1 MRALMISVLLICSF
15 GPGMAV
21 QSNESTDL
29 PPVVSA
35 VAPIY
40 PPIAL
45 SMNAKGEV
53 VIEVSIDAAG
63 KVVSATVVSGN
74 EYLRE
79 ASKQAAMKWQFGTV
93 KESSKPPTARLTFVY
108 RHGDA
113 TQPLRTRPEI
123 TTVFKPPYRV
133 ELISQPHII
142 NRTLAGGSLS
152 N

>member
-1 MRALMISVLLICSF
+1 MKEKRVLMRALVTSILLFSSF
-15 GPGMAV
+15 GPAMAV
-21 QSNESTDL
+21 QSNESGD

-45 SMNAKGEV
+45 AMNAKGEV

-74 EYLRE
+74 EYFRE

-93 KESSKPPTARLTFVY
+93 KKGSKPRTARLTFVY
-108 RHGDA
+108 RYGDA
-113 TQPLRTRPEI
+113 TQPLRTQPEI
-123 TTVFKPPYRV
+123 TTALKPQYRV
-133 ELISQPHII
+133 ELVSQPYII
-142 NRTLAGGSLS
+142 N
-152 N
+152 

>member
-1 MRALMISVLLICSF
+1 MRALMTSVLLLSSF
-15 GPGMAV
+15 GPAMAV
-21 QSNESTDL
+21 QSNGSADL
-29 PPVVSA
+29 PPIVSA

-53 VIEVSIDAAG
+53 VIEVSINAAG

-79 ASKQAAMKWQFGTV
+79 ASKQAAMKWQFGAV
-93 KESSKPPTARLTFVY
+93 KESSKPRTARLTFVY

-113 TQPLRTRPEI
+113 TQPLRTQPEI

-133 ELISQPHII
+133 ELISQPYII
-142 NRTLAGGSLS
+142 N
-152 N
+152 